1 MATSTYTSTSSELEK
16 RTYALTVES
25 WIRRAYFLYM
35 PQVKYSTGSSCR
47 RDGRANTAKHS
58 GKDTSLSRVQAT
70 YPSPTQEYINCKWK
84 RTGGGTRSNQLW
96 HPKVTALPTSNDQ
109 LSQVIPP
116 QSRLRF
122 LAGKNH
128 YLSTWT
134 QMSLENVSFSPK
146 RKPFQL
152 FFFLNLLRFQKYFGV
167 LEHWITLYSKK
178 RKVASYR
185 LRFARDAYKKRH

>member
-1 MATSTYTSTSSELEK
+1 MATSTHTSTPSELEK
-16 RTYALTVES
+16 RTYALTVET

-47 RDGRANTAKHS
+47 RDGRANIAKHS

-84 RTGGGTRSNQLW
+84 RTGGGTRSDQLW

-109 LSQVIPP
+109 VSQVIPP

-152 FFFLNLLRFQKYFGV
+152 FFLICYDFKNILVFWNI
-167 LEHWITLYSKK
+167 WITLYTKK
-178 RKVASYR
+178 RKIASYR
-185 LRFARDAYKKRH
+185 LRVARDTYKKRH